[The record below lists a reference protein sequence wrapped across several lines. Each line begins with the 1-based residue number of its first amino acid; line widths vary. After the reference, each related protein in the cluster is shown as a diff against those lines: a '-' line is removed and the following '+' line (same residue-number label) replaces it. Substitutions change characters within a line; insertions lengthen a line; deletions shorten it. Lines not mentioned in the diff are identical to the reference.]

1 LAPHSSLFPPTP
13 HQQAVARQ
21 LAAKSGN
28 AFDETW
34 TKDMIAG
41 HRKAIEMTTEEIR
54 NGSSKELQTLAKN
67 ALPVLQKHLGM
78 LENAANTPHGS
89 P

>member
-1 LAPHSSLFPPTP
+1 
-13 HQQAVARQ
+13 
-21 LAAKSGN
+21 
-28 AFDETW
+28 
-34 TKDMIAG
+34 MIAG

-78 LENAANTPHGS
+78 LENAAHTPHGS